1 MELASLKTLADSI
14 TSKHN
19 TVALK
24 HTETLE
30 VGPFLEGLKAFTA
43 LKWGGLTLLV
53 CVRYWT
59 GVRPAWVSQHIHNTQ
74 TKLNS
79 GAKKQIYDQIS
90 ESEPSINAFSRTN
103 SIYQNKH

>member
-30 VGPFLEGLKAFTA
+30 VGPFLEGLKALTA
-43 LKWGGLTLLV
+43 LRWGGLTLLV
-53 CVRYWT
+53 CVRY
-59 GVRPAWVSQHIHNTQ
+59 
-74 TKLNS
+74 
-79 GAKKQIYDQIS
+79 
-90 ESEPSINAFSRTN
+90 
-103 SIYQNKH
+103 